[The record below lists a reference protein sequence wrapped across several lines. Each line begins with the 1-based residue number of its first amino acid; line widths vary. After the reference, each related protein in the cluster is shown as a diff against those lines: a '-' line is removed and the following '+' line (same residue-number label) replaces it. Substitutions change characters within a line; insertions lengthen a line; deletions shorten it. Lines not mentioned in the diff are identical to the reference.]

1 MCHNIINYKDSWL
14 KMISLRKINT
24 LLVILITIFLLNHA
38 VLAVLGMSG
47 LTDYTPDITITGR
60 RLFYPLAA
68 HIIISSYLFISDKI
82 KQNKTYPELIS
93 ETTQQILTGIS
104 IMLFAALH
112 IINHM
117 NTMLNSNAY
126 IHFTVDVLL
135 FISIALHL
143 RVSLPRFLIS
153 LGLLQGKNS
162 YNDFKRKNNIII
174 SAILIL
180 CIISEIIFY
189 TGGFR

>member
-24 LLVILITIFLLNHA
+24 LLVILIIIFLLNHA

-104 IMLFAALH
+104 IMLFASLH

-174 SAILIL
+174 LAILIL

>member
-1 MCHNIINYKDSWL
+1 
-14 KMISLRKINT
+14 MISLRKINT
-24 LLVILITIFLLNHA
+24 LLVILIIIFLLNHA

-60 RLFYPLAA
+60 RLFYSLAA

-104 IMLFAALH
+104 IMLFASLH

-174 SAILIL
+174 LAILIL